1 MMANIW
7 WSLPLTLIVFFAARK
22 LAARYKFP
30 LLNPLLV
37 AMVVI
42 IPFLMLTGIS
52 YDSYFKGSEVLN
64 DLLQP
69 AVVALAYPLY
79 EQLHQI
85 RARWK
90 SIITICFI
98 GSVVAMVTG
107 TSVALLMGASPEI
120 AASILPKSVTTPIAM
135 AVGGSIGG
143 IPAIS
148 AVCVIFVGILGAVF
162 GHTLLNAMRIRT
174 KAARGLAMGTAS
186 HALGTARC
194 AELEAAGVPG
204 ALARRLGEAISVGVL
219 LVLLC
224 PCVDYVIVFTGL
236 ADGDNRRLLSATP
249 LLLLLQMALLP
260 LYLTLFLGDDLR
272 EIVDVGPFLRAFVF
286 LIVIPLALAWLTQ
299 AWSARTR
306 AGQRVATGAGA
317 LMVPLMAVVLAV
329 VVASQIPRID
339 GNLGALAPVIV
350 VYAAFLVV
358 MPLAGK
364 AVAGLLRLDVPAS
377 RAVAFSGATRNSL
390 VVLPLALALP
400 TGYELA
406 AAAVVAQTLVEM
418 VGMVVYV
425 RAIPRLVR

>member
-162 GHTLLNAMRIRT
+162 TIHCLMRCIFVPKLRVVWQWGLPRTPSVRRAAPSWIIR
-174 KAARGLAMGTAS
+174 KV
-186 HALGTARC
+186 H
-194 AELEAAGVPG
+194 
-204 ALARRLGEAISVGVL
+204 
-219 LVLLC
+219 
-224 PCVDYVIVFTGL
+224 
-236 ADGDNRRLLSATP
+236 
-249 LLLLLQMALLP
+249 
-260 LYLTLFLGDDLR
+260 
-272 EIVDVGPFLRAFVF
+272 
-286 LIVIPLALAWLTQ
+286 
-299 AWSARTR
+299 
-306 AGQRVATGAGA
+306 
-317 LMVPLMAVVLAV
+317 
-329 VVASQIPRID
+329 
-339 GNLGALAPVIV
+339 
-350 VYAAFLVV
+350 
-358 MPLAGK
+358 
-364 AVAGLLRLDVPAS
+364 
-377 RAVAFSGATRNSL
+377 
-390 VVLPLALALP
+390 
-400 TGYELA
+400 
-406 AAAVVAQTLVEM
+406 
-418 VGMVVYV
+418 
-425 RAIPRLVR
+425 LVRWRWCYAG

>member
-143 IPAIS
+143 IPAIHCLMR
-148 AVCVIFVGILGAVF
+148 CVFVP
-162 GHTLLNAMRIRT
+162 
-174 KAARGLAMGTAS
+174 K
-186 HALGTARC
+186 
-194 AELEAAGVPG
+194 
-204 ALARRLGEAISVGVL
+204 
-219 LVLLC
+219 
-224 PCVDYVIVFTGL
+224 
-236 ADGDNRRLLSATP
+236 
-249 LLLLLQMALLP
+249 
-260 LYLTLFLGDDLR
+260 
-272 EIVDVGPFLRAFVF
+272 LRAVWQWG
-286 LIVIPLALAWLTQ
+286 LP
-299 AWSARTR
+299 RTPSVRR
-306 AGQRVATGAGA
+306 A
-317 LMVPLMAVVLAV
+317 
-329 VVASQIPRID
+329 
-339 GNLGALAPVIV
+339 APSWIIRKVH
-350 VYAAFLVV
+350 
-358 MPLAGK
+358 
-364 AVAGLLRLDVPAS
+364 
-377 RAVAFSGATRNSL
+377 
-390 VVLPLALALP
+390 
-400 TGYELA
+400 
-406 AAAVVAQTLVEM
+406 
-418 VGMVVYV
+418 
-425 RAIPRLVR
+425 LVR